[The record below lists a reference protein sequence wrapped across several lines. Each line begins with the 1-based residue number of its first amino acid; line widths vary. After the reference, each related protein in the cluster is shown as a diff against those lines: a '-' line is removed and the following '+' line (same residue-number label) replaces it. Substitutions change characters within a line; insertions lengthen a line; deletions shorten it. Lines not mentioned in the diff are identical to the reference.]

1 MSKRLKITIISLIF
15 ISCLISIYFF
25 VYVPN
30 KKTNDRVITI
40 IQNKKSTIVAINYP
54 HTPYQ
59 ILNKD
64 IKKYVNDIYDDFKEE
79 YDSFISLKGKSE
91 LNIDYTYY
99 VSEEGYISITLYTYI
114 DSSLMNHPIKEIK
127 TFVFDPQKKSYL
139 TLQDLIKE
147 KKKTTDE
154 ILEILRKKYG
164 EGGYQNLL
172 TSEYLKSLSYSI
184 DHEKVCIFIPSYQN
198 QENPYLI
205 YLPLNHFHLNKK
217 KEIKNIPVYSIKQN
231 VIDPKKKVVAL
242 TFDDGPSKYTKKILK
257 LLRKYHVTATFFVL
271 GNKVTMYENTLKEM
285 LQDGH
290 EIGNHS
296 YNHKLMSTLT
306 EKEIMNQ
313 IQQTQSI
320 IKEKLGYTPTSM
332 RPTYGSVNQKIRNIV
347 NMNIVLWNVDTL
359 DWKLKDPKR
368 IAQRGMKVKDGDI
381 ILMHDSKARTEKAL
395 SIMIPKL
402 LKENYQFVTVGE
414 LEEVKMLREKF
425 E

>member
-1 MSKRLKITIISLIF
+1 
-15 ISCLISIYFF
+15 
-25 VYVPN
+25 
-30 KKTNDRVITI
+30 
-40 IQNKKSTIVAINYP
+40 
-54 HTPYQ
+54 
-59 ILNKD
+59 
-64 IKKYVNDIYDDFKEE
+64 
-79 YDSFISLKGKSE
+79 
-91 LNIDYTYY
+91 
-99 VSEEGYISITLYTYI
+99 
-114 DSSLMNHPIKEIK
+114 MNHPIKEIK

-381 ILMHDSKARTEKAL
+381 ILMHDSYDSTVKAAL
-395 SIMIPKL
+395 RIVDL
-402 LKENYQFVTVGE
+402 LQAEGYEFVTADE
-414 LEEVKMLREKF
+414 LILE
-425 E
+425 